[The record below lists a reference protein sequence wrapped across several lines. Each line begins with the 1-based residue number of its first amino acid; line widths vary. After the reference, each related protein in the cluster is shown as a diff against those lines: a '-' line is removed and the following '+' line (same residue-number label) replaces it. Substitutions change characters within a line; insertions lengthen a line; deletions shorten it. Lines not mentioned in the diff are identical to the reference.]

1 MDENGEEMTCPF
13 HRKLFHAVVPVLI
26 ATLAPGRAA
35 AWDEPRGEIGVHV
48 GGRIADSEI
57 VPSDSSG
64 LGLVYGIGL
73 VWGLSDKWA
82 LFGDVNW
89 SSHESV
95 LFCRQ
100 TTSCSAYTPDSKHHT
115 LRIGFERRFKRNQ
128 KQAHWYAGL
137 GAGLLDVEWRG
148 IQIHHGMISLSFGRR
163 SILGPGAL
171 RWELRSDTGIGQGTD
186 PSLWGA
192 LDKAHLTN
200 VSLIVGYGW
209 GFGGSKSQASASK
222 SSTASD

>member
-1 MDENGEEMTCPF
+1 MIENGEVMTGQ
-13 HRKLFHAVVPVLI
+13 LFRGLLPAFVLALI
-26 ATLAPGRAA
+26 VAMAPGFAA
-35 AWDEPRGEIGVHV
+35 GSDEARGEIGVHI

-57 VPSDSSG
+57 VPNDSSG
-64 LGLVYGIGL
+64 LGLVYGVGL
-73 VWGLSDKWA
+73 AWALSEKWA
-82 LFGDVNW
+82 LFGDINW
-89 SSHESV
+89 SSHESI

-100 TTSCSAYTPDSKHHT
+100 TTSCSALTPDSKHHT

-128 KQAHWYAGL
+128 KNAHWYAGL

-148 IQIHHGMISLSFGRR
+148 IQIHHGMISLAFGRR

-186 PSLWGA
+186 PALWGA

-200 VSLIVGYGW
+200 VSFIVGYGW
-209 GFGGSKSQASASK
+209 GFGGSKAPASSSK
-222 SSTASD
+222 SSTTSD